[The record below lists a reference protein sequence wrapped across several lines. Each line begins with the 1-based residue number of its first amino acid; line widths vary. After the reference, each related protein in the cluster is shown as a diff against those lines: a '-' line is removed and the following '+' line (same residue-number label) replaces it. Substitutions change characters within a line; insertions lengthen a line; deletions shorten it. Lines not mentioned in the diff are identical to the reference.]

1 MKKSTLADTEKTPAD
16 GRFMKRLYCP
26 KDFYRFLGDMFASM
40 GDMRRGRKE
49 KLVSHEFSE
58 RVMLAVTE
66 VNGCRYCS
74 YFHTQVA
81 LKSGMDEGEVRQAL
95 SGDFSNAPQEE
106 LPAMMFAQHYAEYA
120 GKPQPEM
127 LAKLV
132 ETYGEEKAAAILGY
146 IRAIM
151 MGNAWGNAFDS
162 LRVRL
167 KGHPNPDMTFGKELA
182 VIFGPFYML
191 PVVLIQ
197 NLFTK

>member
-1 MKKSTLADTEKTPAD
+1 MEEASLTNSIKSSAD

-26 KDFYRFLGDMFASM
+26 KDFYRFLRDMFASM
-40 GDMRRGRKE
+40 GDMRRGRKG
-49 KLVSHEFSE
+49 KLVSHEFGE

-95 SGDFSNAPQEE
+95 SGDFSNVPPEE
-106 LPAMMFAQHYAEYA
+106 LPALMFAQHYAEFA
-120 GKPQPEM
+120 GSPQPEM

-132 ETYGEEKAAAILGY
+132 ETYGDEKAAAILGY

-151 MGNAWGNAFDS
+151 VGNAWGNAFDS

-167 KGHPNPDMTFGKELA
+167 KGRPNPDMTLGKELA
-182 VIFGPFYML
+182 VIFGPVFML
-191 PVVLIQ
+191 PAVLVQ